1 MEEKYKVN
9 RSSKFK
15 DVMPDTV
22 NASSAKEVEKKLG
35 TLTDSKIKVDV
46 DVENRVA
53 DVKEFIVD

>member
-1 MEEKYKVN
+1 
-9 RSSKFK
+9 
-15 DVMPDTV
+15 MPETV

-35 TLTDSKIKVDV
+35 ALTDSKIKVDV